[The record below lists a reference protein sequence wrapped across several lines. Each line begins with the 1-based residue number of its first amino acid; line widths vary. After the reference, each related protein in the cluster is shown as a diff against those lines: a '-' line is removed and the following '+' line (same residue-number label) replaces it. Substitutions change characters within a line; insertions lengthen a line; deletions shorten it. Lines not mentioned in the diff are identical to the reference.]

1 MGIYLTAI
9 KDAAAVHALA
19 LDDAGATQARATA
32 EIAGLRRDSAAAA
45 QAHAEAT
52 SALEARLAV
61 RAQAAELA
69 ALEARASQRGTLD
82 MMQSLIPLLA
92 RASVPAPVLVVP
104 APPAPHTPT
113 LADLREFASILR
125 EFLPPAKE

>member
-1 MGIYLTAI
+1 M
-9 KDAAAVHALA
+9 HALA

-69 ALEARASQRGTLD
+69 ASEARASQRGTLD

-92 RASVPAPVLVVP
+92 RASVPAPVPVVP
-104 APPAPHTPT
+104 APVAPAPHTPT